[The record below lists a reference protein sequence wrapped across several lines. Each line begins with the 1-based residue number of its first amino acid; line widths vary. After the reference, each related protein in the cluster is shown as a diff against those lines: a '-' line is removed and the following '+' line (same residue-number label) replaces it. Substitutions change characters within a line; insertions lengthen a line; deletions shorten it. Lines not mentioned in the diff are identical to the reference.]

1 MAEYIKRQSVHA
13 MVKSLKQYSWTSP
26 VSNETHVTVAVDD
39 MALEIDKIP
48 AADVAPVVHGRWID
62 NKSHGYEW
70 AFNCSECGY
79 IDGYPFEDRHK
90 YCPNCGARMDGE
102 SGIYIECLEDVI
114 QDITSMEVTDAVR
127 VVRCKNC
134 EYGKDAKVN
143 KKGYRI
149 CPASHMEITDDDFC
163 SYGERKST

>member
-48 AADVAPVVHGRWID
+48 AAD
-62 NKSHGYEW
+62 
-70 AFNCSECGY
+70 
-79 IDGYPFEDRHK
+79 
-90 YCPNCGARMDGE
+90 
-102 SGIYIECLEDVI
+102 
-114 QDITSMEVTDAVR
+114 AVR